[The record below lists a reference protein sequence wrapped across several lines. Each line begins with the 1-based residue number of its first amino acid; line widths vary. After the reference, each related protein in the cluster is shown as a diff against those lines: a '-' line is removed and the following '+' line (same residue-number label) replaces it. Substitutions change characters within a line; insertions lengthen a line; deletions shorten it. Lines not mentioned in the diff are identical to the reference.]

1 MKNNKL
7 VIIAPCYNEE
17 EIIEY
22 SVEQLLLVLNIMIDD
37 GLVSQN
43 SKICFVND
51 GSSDKTKEI
60 IENHCKNNKIAL
72 IDLSKNCGQQCA
84 ILAGLNS
91 VDADMYVTIDAD
103 LQDDPMLII
112 EMVKKYF
119 EGYDIVYGCR
129 KRRETDSFFKKNTA
143 LLFYKFMNIIGINI
157 RQNHS
162 EFRLL
167 SKFTVEKLKEYK
179 EKTIFLR
186 GIVQNIG
193 LKSCNIYYD
202 GLERLA
208 GKTKYSF
215 LKLLELAWSAITSF
229 SLLPLRLITVVGL
242 MTSFLSL
249 LVIIYAV
256 VSYVKHYSIPG
267 WTSIIMTVAF
277 FSGIIIMSLGIIG
290 EYLSKVL
297 IEVKNRPLYQISG
310 TINLRDYE

>member
-1 MKNNKL
+1 MRNNKL
-7 VIIAPCYNEE
+7 VIIAPSYNEE

-22 SVEQLLLVLNIMIDD
+22 SIEQLLLVLNIMIDD
-37 GLVSQN
+37 GLIAHN

-51 GSSDKTKEI
+51 GSTDKTKEI
-60 IENHCKNNKIAL
+60 IESHCEDSKIAL
-72 IDLSKNCGQQCA
+72 INLSRNCGQQNA

-91 VDADMYVTIDAD
+91 VDADIYVTIDVD

-129 KRRETDSFFKKNTA
+129 KKRETDSFFKKNTA
-143 LLFYKFMNIIGINI
+143 LLFYKFMNLIGINI

-167 SKFTVEKLKEYK
+167 SKFSVEKLKEYK

-193 LKSCNIYYD
+193 LKSCNLYYD
-202 GLERLA
+202 GLDRLA

-215 LKLLELAWSAITSF
+215 LKLLELAWCAITSF

-242 MTSFLSL
+242 FTSLLSL
-249 LVIIYAV
+249 LVIIYAII
-256 VSYVKHYSIPG
+256 SYVKHYSIPG

-297 IEVKNRPLYQISG
+297 IEVKNRPLYQISD
-310 TINLRDYE
+310 TVNLNEGL

>member
-119 EGYDIVYGCR
+119 KGYDIVYGCR